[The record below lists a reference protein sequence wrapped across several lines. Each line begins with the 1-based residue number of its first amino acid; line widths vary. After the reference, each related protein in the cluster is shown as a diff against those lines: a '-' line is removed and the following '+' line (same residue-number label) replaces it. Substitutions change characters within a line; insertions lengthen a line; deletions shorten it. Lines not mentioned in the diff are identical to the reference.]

1 MSHPEPKTNADKNH
15 DDVDEDDEQLHI
27 LYQIVPTMYNTT
39 TQEPHTKDVKSTVE
53 STTITTT
60 QVIEPTDIN
69 VDIEY
74 LLKKDP
80 IKYIYTPS
88 PKDYSGFVHCT
99 VHCHKEGLLSK
110 TFALYFNGRND
121 NDQTFLLTAR
131 KHIKLGGHS
140 EYLIGNDEKSAKDI
154 TNENAIARL
163 KCMNIIDTEYILYD
177 QMNQQSLAIIYN
189 TYIIGTNEPR
199 KLTVLM
205 HDAETAS
212 QPLKENETIINEWR
226 AGRANNWTEIK
237 NVAPIYDNESKKY
250 NLPYIENRVQQM
262 SHKNFQLAHQGNV
275 IMQFGRIDYKTYALD
290 YRYPLTAMQAFA
302 IALSAFHNR
311 FRN

>member
-1 MSHPEPKTNADKNH
+1 MSHPEPKSTADKTH

-39 TQEPHTKDVKSTVE
+39 TQEPHKKDVKSTVE

-177 QMNQQSLAIIYN
+177 QTNQQSLAIVYN

-199 KLTVLM
+199 KITVLM
-205 HDAETAS
+205 HDAETTS

-250 NLPYIENRVQQM
+250 NLPYIENRVQQT